1 MKGVISRAVVAA
13 ALMTT
18 FSAQALV
25 SNTTKLANAN
35 SGVVAAQVN
44 WFDFTGFNRTEAISA
59 AGQAFTQTLPDGSV
73 LKFTAK
79 VSGPSTD
86 VAAVVQRYWSAS
98 FYGTTTALLPDHANG
113 FYTGVTGN
121 PQVRTAGGNATLTLS
136 DISYTAPGGA
146 TLPFQIVAVDAETT
160 GKEESIAFTSSGSAW
175 QTIDSY
181 LPANSS
187 TILALNGSTATVS
200 RNPVS
205 QNTVAGIYL
214 LASNNPT
221 SVAAEM
227 TLRASGPGAE
237 GVAFGVVPLPP
248 QAVVPL
254 PPQAVPVGGAGFIL
268 MASGLVGLLAFGAR
282 KQRKR

>member
-113 FYTGVTGN
+113 FYNGQQWVLATPKIKDGQLKNVKVGFKDEQLTALEIEDSFGQRSVVRFTG
-121 PQVRTAGGNATLTLS
+121 LK
-136 DISYTAPGGA
+136 
-146 TLPFQIVAVDAETT
+146 TLP
-160 GKEESIAFTSSGSAW
+160 S
-175 QTIDSY
+175 
-181 LPANSS
+181 LPAS
-187 TILALNGSTATVS
+187 TFEFNIPS
-200 RNPVS
+200 
-205 QNTVAGIYL
+205 
-214 LASNNPT
+214 
-221 SVAAEM
+221 
-227 TLRASGPGAE
+227 GAE
-237 GVAFGVVPLPP
+237 VIR
-248 QAVVPL
+248 Q
-254 PPQAVPVGGAGFIL
+254 
-268 MASGLVGLLAFGAR
+268 
-282 KQRKR
+282 